1 MPGCPEPF
9 KLGYR
14 PALDGLR
21 AVAVLAVLTYHAGW
35 IPGGF
40 LGVDVFFTLSGFLIT
55 TLLCEEHARTG
66 TISIRRFYVRRARRL
81 LPALVVFLLVCGGIL
96 FATRPP
102 AFWPILG
109 GYLLG
114 VLSYGANWLIIY
126 WRSLGVFG
134 HTWSL
139 AIEEQ
144 FYLAWP
150 VLLLGLLRGA
160 RARLIVAGLVMAAAG
175 SLAWRL
181 ALALAGTSFARLYA
195 ATDTHADGLLVGAAL
210 AVWLHH
216 RGVGGSP
223 GRLRRVGGT
232 IATLGLIGLF
242 GAAPLMPGYALGVTA
257 LAACATG
264 AVILDILAG
273 GSWVIRWLESRWLV
287 RIGWVSYGVYLWHF
301 PVFVQLEV
309 LRQPGQSAAPLGR
322 TLLAWAI
329 TFAVAGLSY
338 WLVERRFLAYKARP
352 SAQPE
357 IDPAAA
363 ALVSPA
369 TKNGGRALPA
379 SLSASPQASTR
390 SQRSSASR

>member
-1 MPGCPEPF
+1 MHSVPGCPEPF
-9 KLGYR
+9 NLGYR

-66 TISIRRFYVRRARRL
+66 TISIPRFYVRRARRL
-81 LPALVVFLLVCGGIL
+81 LPALVLFLLICGGTI
-96 FATRPP
+96 FVAGPS
-102 AFWPILG
+102 AFWPTLG
-109 GYLLG
+109 GNLLG

-126 WRSLGVFG
+126 WRGLGVFG

-160 RARLIVAGLVMAAAG
+160 RSRLIVTGLVTAAAG

-181 ALALAGTSFARLYA
+181 ALALDGSSFARLYA
-195 ATDTHADGLLVGAAL
+195 ATDTHADGLLLGAAL
-210 AVWLHH
+210 AVWLQH

-223 GRLRRVGGT
+223 GRLRRAGRT
-232 IATLGLIGLF
+232 IAALGLLGLF

-264 AVILDILAG
+264 GIILDILAG
-273 GSWVIRWLESRWLV
+273 GSWVTRWLELGWLV

-301 PVFVQLEV
+301 PVFVQLGV
-309 LRQPGQSAAPLGR
+309 IRQPGESAAPLGR
-322 TLLAWAI
+322 TLLAWAV
-329 TFAVAGLSY
+329 TFAIAGLSY
-338 WLVERRFLAYKARP
+338 WLVERRFLANKPRLRATREIE
-352 SAQPE
+352 SASDALGP
-357 IDPAAA
+357 PAM
-363 ALVSPA
+363 
-369 TKNGGRALPA
+369 KNDGLALPA
-379 SLSASPQASTR
+379 SL
-390 SQRSSASR
+390 

>member
-1 MPGCPEPF
+1 MPRCPKPF
-9 KLGYR
+9 SLGYR

-21 AVAVLAVLTYHAGW
+21 AVAVLAVLTYHVGW

-40 LGVDVFFTLSGFLIT
+40 LGVDVFFMLSGFLIT

-81 LPALVVFLLVCGGIL
+81 LPALVLFLLICGGIL
-96 FATRPP
+96 FVTRPS
-102 AFWPILG
+102 AFWPTLG
-109 GYLLG
+109 GNLLG

-126 WRSLGVFG
+126 WRGLGVFG

-150 VLLLGLLRGA
+150 LLLLGLLRGA
-160 RARLIVAGLVMAAAG
+160 RPRLIVAGLVTAAAG

-181 ALALAGTSFARLYA
+181 ALALDGASFARLYA

-264 AVILDILAG
+264 GGHPRHPRGALVGDPLARG
-273 GSWVIRWLESRWLV
+273 GMAGADRLGVV
-287 RIGWVSYGVYLWHF
+287 RR
-301 PVFVQLEV
+301 VFVAFPRV
-309 LRQPGQSAAPLGR
+309 RP
-322 TLLAWAI
+322 
-329 TFAVAGLSY
+329 
-338 WLVERRFLAYKARP
+338 ARGP
-352 SAQPE
+352 
-357 IDPAAA
+357 PAAGR
-363 ALVSPA
+363 VGGPA
-369 TKNGGRALPA
+369 RAHAPCVGAHL
-379 SLSASPQASTR
+379 R
-390 SQRSSASR
+390 HR

>member
-1 MPGCPEPF
+1 MPRSPEPF
-9 KLGYR
+9 NLGYR

-21 AVAVLAVLTYHAGW
+21 AVAVLAVLSYHAGW
-35 IPGGF
+35 ISGGF

-55 TLLCEEHARTG
+55 TLLCQEYARTG

-81 LPALVVFLLVCGGIL
+81 LPALVAFLLVCGSIL
-96 FATRPP
+96 FVTMPS
-102 AFWPILG
+102 AFWPTLG
-109 GYLLG
+109 GNLLG

-126 WRSLGVFG
+126 WRGLGVFG

-160 RARLIVAGLVMAAAG
+160 RPRLIVAGLVTAAAG

-195 ATDTHADGLLVGAAL
+195 ATDTHADGLLLGAAL

-223 GRLRRVGGT
+223 GRLRRAGGA
-232 IATLGLIGLF
+232 IAALGLLGLF
-242 GAAPLMPGYALGVTA
+242 GAAPLTPGYALGVTA

-264 AVILDILAG
+264 ALILDILAG
-273 GSWVIRWLESRWLV
+273 GSWVTRWLESGWLV

-301 PVFVQLEV
+301 PVFFQLGV

-329 TFAVAGLSY
+329 TFAIAGVSY
-338 WLVERRFLAYKARP
+338 LLVERPFLANKARL
-352 SAQPE
+352 SATPE
-357 IDPAAA
+357 IESAPATLGPA
-363 ALVSPA
+363 A
-369 TKNGGRALPA
+369 TKNGRLALPA
-379 SLSASPQASTR
+379 SH
-390 SQRSSASR
+390 

>member
-21 AVAVLAVLTYHAGW
+21 AIAVLAVLAFHAGW

-55 TLLCEEHARTG
+55 TLLCEEHARTA
-66 TISIRRFYVRRARRL
+66 TISIRGFYIRRARRL
-81 LPALVVFLLVCGGIL
+81 LPALVLFLLICGGTL
-96 FATRPP
+96 FATTPSAYWP
-102 AFWPILG
+102 AVG
-109 GYLLG
+109 ASLLG

-150 VLLLGLLRGA
+150 VLLLGLLHGA
-160 RARLIVAGLVMAAAG
+160 RAGLIAAGLVIAAAG

-181 ALALAGTSFARLYA
+181 ALALADASFARLYA
-195 ATDTHADGLLVGAAL
+195 ATDTHADGLLLGAAL

-216 RGVGGSP
+216 RGVGGFP
-223 GRLRRVGGT
+223 GWLRRVGGT
-232 IATLGLIGLF
+232 ISALGLLGLF
-242 GAAPLMPGYALGVTA
+242 GAAALTGYLFGVTA
-257 LAACATG
+257 LAAFATG
-264 AVILDILAG
+264 GIILDILAG
-273 GSWVIRWLESRWLV
+273 GSWVTRWLESRWLV
-287 RIGWVSYGVYLWHF
+287 WIGWVSYGAYLWHF
-301 PVFVQLEV
+301 PVFVQFGIV
-309 LRQPGQSAAPLGR
+309 RQPGESPAAVWR
-322 TLLAWAI
+322 ILLAWAL

-338 WLVERRFLAYKARP
+338 WLVERRFLAKRTRLNTN
-352 SAQPE
+352 SE
-357 IDPAAA
+357 IEPAPAARVPA
-363 ALVSPA
+363 A
-369 TKNGGRALPA
+369 TNGGLALPDR
-379 SLSASPQASTR
+379 LKV
-390 SQRSSASR
+390 

>member
-1 MPGCPEPF
+1 MPGSPEPF
-9 KLGYR
+9 KLGYL

-81 LPALVVFLLVCGGIL
+81 LPALVAFLLVCGGIL
-96 FATRPP
+96 FVTMPSAL
-102 AFWPILG
+102 WPTLG
-109 GYLLG
+109 GTLLG

-126 WRSLGVFG
+126 WRGFGVFG

-160 RARLIVAGLVMAAAG
+160 CARWIAAGLVTAAVG

-181 ALALAGTSFARLYA
+181 ALALADASFPRLYA
-195 ATDTHADGLLVGAAL
+195 ATDTHADGLLLGAAL
-210 AVWLHH
+210 AMWLRH
-216 RGVGGSP
+216 RGIGGSP
-223 GRLRRVGGT
+223 GRLRRAGGT
-232 IATLGLIGLF
+232 IAALGLLGLL

-257 LAACATG
+257 LVACATG
-264 AVILDILAG
+264 GVILDILAG
-273 GSWVIRWLESRWLV
+273 GSWVTRWLESGWLV
-287 RIGWVSYGVYLWHF
+287 RIGWISYGVYLWHF
-301 PVFVQLEV
+301 PVFVRLGV
-309 LRQPGQSAAPLGR
+309 LRQPGESAAPLGR
-322 TLLAWAI
+322 TLLAWALTI
-329 TFAVAGLSY
+329 AIAGLSY
-338 WLVERRFLAYKARP
+338 WVVERRLLAHTARLSANSEIEP
-352 SAQPE
+352 S
-357 IDPAAA
+357 PAARMP
-363 ALVSPA
+363 PA

-379 SLSASPQASTR
+379 SL
-390 SQRSSASR
+390 